1 MKSGERG
8 AALLAVLLLVALIA
22 TLAALA
28 MDRLALATRLAGNA
42 RAIDQ
47 ARGYAMGAEGLATLI
62 VDGLGDRQKGE
73 ASLPAGWMG
82 ATRTI
87 PIEGGMIRAHL
98 GDGGSCFNLNGLVT
112 GNPLSG
118 YTARPQMMERL
129 STLMIIAGVR
139 PTVAPPIVAAIADWI
154 DSDER
159 PLPQGAEDA
168 AYARAP
174 VPYRT
179 ANTLMAHVSEL
190 RAVKGVTPA
199 IYAAIEPW
207 VCALPVSAVSTINV
221 NILPP
226 ERAPLLAMLYGGRMS
241 VSQAAAVLRARP
253 PGGWS
258 GVDQFRQQP
267 AVAAAA
273 AGDATGLGDEIAV
286 RTRWFTLDLDVTL
299 DGAQVKEVAVIDG
312 GIAPSRVVSR
322 AWGNR

>member
-1 MKSGERG
+1 MKPDERG

-47 ARGYAMGAEGLATLI
+47 ARAYSLGAEGLATLI
-62 VDGLGDRQKGE
+62 VDRINDRSRGE
-73 ASLPAGWMG
+73 AALPVGWLG
-82 ATRTI
+82 ETRSI
-87 PIEGGMIRAHL
+87 PIDGGMIEARL
-98 GDGGSCFNLNGLVT
+98 GDGGACFNLNSLVQ
-112 GNPLSG
+112 GDQLSG
-118 YTARPQMMERL
+118 YRARPQMMDRL
-129 STLMIIAGVR
+129 ATLLTITGVS
-139 PTVAPPIVAAIADWI
+139 PTRARPIVAAVTDWI

-159 PLPQGAEDA
+159 PQPQGAEDA

-179 ANTLMAHVSEL
+179 ANTLMADVSEL
-190 RAVKGVTPA
+190 RAVRGVTPA
-199 IYAAIEPW
+199 IYAALRPW
-207 VCALPVSAVSTINV
+207 VCALPVAEIAPLNV

-241 VSQAAAVLRARP
+241 VSQAAAVLRARSA
-253 PGGWS
+253 GGWS
-258 GVDQFRQQP
+258 NSDQFRKTP
-267 AVAAAA
+267 AIAAM
-273 AGDATGLGDEIAV
+273 GTATGLGDEIAV
-286 RTRWFTLDLDVTL
+286 RTRWFTLELDVTL

-312 GIAPSRVVSR
+312 GIAPSRVVTR